1 MNCPSCGAPMHAE
14 SASLKCNYCHSV
26 VVPERDTSGV
36 QVLAEDPTGNGCPIC
51 NVPLMQATLGRS
63 PLLYCTKCHG
73 MLVAMMEFESLV
85 DAARTA
91 SAPIPALP
99 ADVHELDR
107 RINCPHCHRPME
119 AHFYINGSNVV
130 TDTCETCCLHWLD
143 HDELARIAQAAP
155 TQPNPIDT
163 DSATFYDPSPD
174 QQDGGF
180 FNESLREREA
190 DPAAEV
196 VDLLSRFLKPR
207 I

>member
-1 MNCPSCGAPMHAE
+1 MHPE
-14 SASLKCNYCHSV
+14 GSSLKCDFCHNV

-36 QVLAEDPTGNGCPIC
+36 QVLAESTGGDACPIC
-51 NVPLMQATLGRS
+51 NLPLMQAALGRS

-73 MLVAMMEFESLV
+73 MLIAMMEFESLI

-107 RINCPHCHRPME
+107 KIACPHCHRPME

-130 TDTCETCCLHWLD
+130 MDTCETCCLHWLD
-143 HDELARIAQAAP
+143 HDELARIAQVVP

-163 DSATFYDPSPD
+163 DDSATFYDPTPD
-174 QQDGGF
+174 QQSDDPV
-180 FNESLREREA
+180 SEA
-190 DPAAEV
+190 IDV
-196 VDLLSRFLKPR
+196 LNRLLKPR
-207 I
+207 F